1 MKLFKSYIQQPADIS
16 RKWVVI
22 DASSAPLG
30 RMSTLAAK
38 YLIGKY
44 KPTYTP
50 HVDNGDYVIVIN
62 AGKLVVTGDKE
73 KNKMYYSYSGFPGGL
88 KELSLKE
95 VKEKSPEKIII
106 KAVEGM
112 IPRNKLA
119 SERMARLKV
128 YTGEEHAHM
137 AQKPVKVEV
146 K

>member
-1 MKLFKSYIQQPADIS
+1 MKLFKSYIQKPADIS

-30 RMSTLAAK
+30 RMSTLAAT

>member
-1 MKLFKSYIQQPADIS
+1 M
-16 RKWVVI
+16 
-22 DASSAPLG
+22 
-30 RMSTLAAK
+30 
-38 YLIGKY
+38 
-44 KPTYTP
+44 
-50 HVDNGDYVIVIN
+50 
-62 AGKLVVTGDKE
+62 
-73 KNKMYYSYSGFPGGL
+73 

>member
-1 MKLFKSYIQQPADIS
+1 MKLFKSYVQKPADIS

-44 KPTYTP
+44 KTTYTP

-62 AGKLVVTGDKE
+62 ADKLVVTGDKE

-106 KAVEGM
+106 KAIEGM

>member
-1 MKLFKSYIQQPADIS
+1 MKLFKSYVQKPAEIS
-16 RKWVVI
+16 RKWIVI
-22 DASSAPLG
+22 DASTAPLG
-30 RMSTLAAK
+30 RLSTVAAK

-62 AGKLVVTGDKE
+62 ADKLVVTGDKE
-73 KNKMYYSYSGFPGGL
+73 KNKKYYSYSGFPGGL

-95 VKEKSPEKIII
+95 VKAKSPEKIII
-106 KAVEGM
+106 KAIEGM
-112 IPRNKLA
+112 VPRNKLA

-128 YTGEEHAHM
+128 YAGEEHSHM
-137 AQKPVKVEV
+137 AQKPLKVEV

>member
-1 MKLFKSYIQQPADIS
+1 MKLFKSYVQKPADIS

-62 AGKLVVTGDKE
+62 ADKLVVTGDKE

-106 KAVEGM
+106 KAIEGM

>member
-1 MKLFKSYIQQPADIS
+1 MKLFKSYIQKPADIS